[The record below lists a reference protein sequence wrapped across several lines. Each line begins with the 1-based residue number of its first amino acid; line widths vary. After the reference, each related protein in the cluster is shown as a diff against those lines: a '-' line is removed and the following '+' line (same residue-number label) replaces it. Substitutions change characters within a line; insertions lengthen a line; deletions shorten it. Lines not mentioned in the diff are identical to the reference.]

1 MAKQRIVVMYGGKAD
16 EHSISCISAAGV
28 LRALD
33 TDKFEAIEVGITK
46 NGEWIVDGE
55 DPRKWNMSEGLPMVE
70 KTDSSK
76 DVVLDVALG
85 QDGFFARE
93 DDGTLTSLGHV
104 DAVLPVLHGP
114 VR

>member
-1 MAKQRIVVMYGGKAD
+1 MAAKRT
-16 EHSISCISAAGV
+16 SIRFPASLRRAW

-85 QDGFFARE
+85 RMVSSLVKMTAR
-93 DDGTLTSLGHV
+93 
-104 DAVLPVLHGP
+104 
-114 VR
+114 